1 MAKKT
6 TTQLVDDLDGT
17 VLDDDGS
24 TVSFSVDG
32 VDYLI
37 DLGQEHAGELREAF
51 APYIAAGRKAAGGH
65 RGPAPRPL
73 SKAATSGDA
82 AERSEAREWLRENG
96 HKVGVRGR
104 ISAEL
109 MALFRDR

>member
-6 TTQLVDDLDGT
+6 TTQLIDDLDGT

-32 VDYLI
+32 VDYEI
-37 DLGQEHAGELREAF
+37 DLGADHADELREAF
-51 APYIAAGRKAAGGH
+51 APYIAAGRKAAGGR
-65 RGPAPRPL
+65 RGPAPRPP

-82 AERSEAREWLRENG
+82 AERSEARVWLRENG
-96 HKVGVRGR
+96 HKVGDRGR

>member
-1 MAKKT
+1 MANKT
-6 TTQLVDDLDGT
+6 TTQLVDDIDGAVLGEDGT
-17 VLDDDGS
+17 
-24 TVSFSVDG
+24 TVSFSLDG
-32 VDYLI
+32 TDYEI
-37 DLGQEHAGELREAF
+37 DLSPEHADELREAF
-51 APYIAAGRKAAGGH
+51 APYIAAGRKAADGR

-82 AERSEAREWLRENG
+82 AERSEARAWLGENG

>member
-1 MAKKT
+1 MAKQT
-6 TTQLVDDLDGT
+6 ITQLVDDLDGT
-17 VLDDDGS
+17 VLDEDGT

-32 VDYLI
+32 TDYEI
-37 DLGQEHAGELREAF
+37 DLGQEHAAELREAF
-51 APYIAAGRKAAGGH
+51 APYIAAGRKAAVGR

-82 AERSEAREWLRENG
+82 AERSEARAWLRDNG

>member
-6 TTQLVDDLDGT
+6 TTQLVDDLDGI
-17 VLDDDGS
+17 VLGEDGS
-24 TVSFSVDG
+24 TVAFSVDG
-32 VDYLI
+32 VDYEI
-37 DLGQEHAGELREAF
+37 DLGAEHADELREAF
-51 APYIAAGRKAAGGH
+51 APFIAAGRKAAGGR

-82 AERSEAREWLRENG
+82 AERSEARAWLRDNG

>member
-1 MAKKT
+1 M
-6 TTQLVDDLDGT
+6 D
-17 VLDDDGS
+17 
-24 TVSFSVDG
+24 
-32 VDYLI
+32 
-37 DLGQEHAGELREAF
+37 
-51 APYIAAGRKAAGGH
+51 AGRKAAGGR

-82 AERSEAREWLRENG
+82 AERSEARAWLRDNG

>member
-17 VLDDDGS
+17 VLGDDGS
-24 TVSFSVDG
+24 TVSFSLDG
-32 VDYLI
+32 TDYEI
-37 DLGQEHAGELREAF
+37 DLGPDHAAELRDVF
-51 APYIAAGRKAAGGH
+51 APFIAAGRKAASGR

-73 SKAATSGDA
+73 SKTAKSGDA
-82 AERSEAREWLRENG
+82 AERTEAREWLRDNG